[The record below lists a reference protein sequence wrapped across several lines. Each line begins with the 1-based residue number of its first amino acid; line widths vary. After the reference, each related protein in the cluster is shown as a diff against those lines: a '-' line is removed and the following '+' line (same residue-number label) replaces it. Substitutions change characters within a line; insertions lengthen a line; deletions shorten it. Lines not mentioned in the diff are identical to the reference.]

1 MAVGGNRKDGDRR
14 PSSEK
19 ISFTPGQGSFRLL
32 KPVCEGMGKVP
43 KNPIFLLHPQDF
55 FRRKAGE
62 IETVDR
68 RLAKPPGSDVVE
80 QNVQISQDT
89 KQVSSDMADITGKLL
104 KMVHA

>member
-1 MAVGGNRKDGDRR
+1 MAVSGNRKDGDRR

-68 RLAKPPGSDVVE
+68 GLAKPPGSDVVE
-80 QNVQISQDT
+80 QNI
-89 KQVSSDMADITGKLL
+89 L
-104 KMVHA
+104 KIIFVKIVL